1 MDSST
6 IIPIITTLIVL
17 WVLNAAVN
25 EFAARRKKKFHET
38 LGKETPAGEVSPGL
52 RLLHAFSTPFF
63 LLARAWGKLG
73 FAIME
78 GGCLLFT
85 IITGLPLLILAGA
98 LTGGVLLAPGRIYA
112 ALSSGSISV
121 GLLWTVLWLFCLT
134 GMPGLLSGINAAYRG
149 VSRGVFQRESG
160 RSWLRC
166 LLILTGIGFLLIP
179 VSSRLFPGFLDGE
192 NASLSRGAEVNL
204 TAGDKVESTGAA
216 EPGSRPKAA
225 GKNLLKNGDFEQL
238 RGNKLLGWETD
249 LYGPD
254 KDSVRFSAARGGAFS
269 GDHYVT
275 IENAKANDG
284 KFVQSVKVKPDTLYK
299 LSCMVKAEG
308 VGRKGKGANIT
319 VLSIFKTSRDVKD
332 TSGKWNK
339 IVLYGSTGPSQKE
352 MAVSARLGGYGA
364 VSIGK
369 ACFDDFRVEEVA
381 EVPAGTK
388 PVKLYQIKPEHHRPT
403 EMPTIHAFMV
413 SAPLLF
419 LLLFLLA
426 YYFIFNN
433 RENELADAKLKHL
446 ELTFFIILSG
456 SFALRLVLAP
466 VIDGFSTDINTFKA
480 WAGMA
485 AHRGLGGFYSGE
497 IQVDYP
503 PGYIYILYLIGLLKK
518 LFSLSFESKS
528 FLMLIKMPAMIADMV
543 TALIIYKLTRS
554 ALPGVEKSAP
564 GKVIGSENKQFAVL
578 TASVLSL
585 FYALNPAVIL
595 NSTIWGQVDSFF
607 TLFIL
612 LTLLLLFKDKF
623 EWAAVVFV
631 IAVLIK
637 PQALIFTPVGI
648 YAFIGRRSIMV
659 FLRSLLLM
667 MVTFVVLILP
677 FAINRPPLWIFE
689 LYKNTLSSYP
699 FASLNAFNLFALNGG
714 NYARETDIFF
724 VFSYQVWGYIF
735 IAAIVVFSGILF
747 FKSKDKSRVFFIAL
761 FIIAAVFI
769 LTSKMHE
776 RYLFPVLCLSL
787 TGYIF
792 TRDRRLLF
800 IFAGFT
806 LTHFINTALILDL
819 VVRVGKDRF
828 PPDNI
833 WLYLISFINLALLAY
848 TVQTGWDLYL
858 RKPGSTSSGKSD

>member
-17 WVLNAAVN
+17 WVLSAAVN
-25 EFAARRKKKFHET
+25 EFAARRKKK
-38 LGKETPAGEVSPGL
+38 LRQPPGKETPAGEVSPGL
-52 RLLHAFSTPFF
+52 RLLHAISTPFF

-73 FAIME
+73 FAIMD
-78 GGCLLFT
+78 GGCLFFT
-85 IITGLPLLILAGA
+85 IITGLPLLALAGI
-98 LTGGVLLAPGRIYA
+98 LTGGVLLAPGRVYA
-112 ALSSGSISV
+112 AWSSGSSAD
-121 GLLWTVLWLFCLT
+121 GLLWTVLWFFCLA
-134 GMPGLLSGINAAYRG
+134 GVPGLLSGIKAAYRG
-149 VSRGVFQRESG
+149 ESRGALQRESG

-166 LLILTGIGFLLIP
+166 LLILTGIGFVLIP
-179 VSSRLFPGFLDGE
+179 VSSRLLPGFLSGE
-192 NASLSRGAEVNL
+192 NAALSRGAEVNL
-204 TAGDKVESTGAA
+204 AAGDKVESTGAA
-216 EPGSRPKAA
+216 EPGSLPTEA
-225 GKNLLKNGDFEQL
+225 GKNLLKNGDFERL

-249 LYGPD
+249 LYGSD
-254 KDSVRFSAARGGAFS
+254 KESVRFSAAKGGAFS
-269 GDHYVT
+269 GDYYVT
-275 IENAKANDG
+275 IENLNANDG
-284 KFVQSVKVKPDTLYK
+284 KFVQRVRVKPDTLYK
-299 LSCMVKAEG
+299 FSCMVKADG
-308 VGRKGKGANIT
+308 VGQQGKGANIT
-319 VLSIFKTSRDVKD
+319 VLSIFKTSLDLKD
-332 TSGKWNK
+332 TAGKWKK
-339 IVLYGSTGPSQKE
+339 IVLYGNTGPSQNE

-364 VSIGK
+364 VSTGK
-369 ACFDDFRVEEVA
+369 ASFDDFRVEEVA

-388 PVKLYQIKPEHHRPT
+388 PVKLYRIKPEHRRPT
-403 EMPTIHAFMV
+403 GMPTIRAFMV

-433 RENELADAKLKHL
+433 REDELADAKLKHL
-446 ELTFFIILSG
+446 ELTFFIILGG
-456 SFALRLVLAP
+456 SFVLRLLLAP
-466 VIDGFSTDINTFKA
+466 VIDGFYTDVNTFKA
-480 WAGMA
+480 WAGIA

-497 IQVDYP
+497 MQVDYP
-503 PGYIYILYLIGLLKK
+503 PGYVYILYLIGLLKK

-528 FLMLIKMPAMIADMV
+528 FLMMIKMPAMVADMV
-543 TALIIYKLTRS
+543 TAVIIYKLTRS
-554 ALPGVEKSAP
+554 ALPGVG
-564 GKVIGSENKQFAVL
+564 GKKQFGILA
-578 TASVLSL
+578 ASALSL

-595 NSTIWGQVDSFF
+595 NSTVWGQVDSFF

-612 LTLLLLFKDKF
+612 LALLLLYKDKF
-623 EWAAVVFV
+623 EWAAVIFV

-648 YAFIGRRSIMV
+648 YAFISRRSVKVI
-659 FLRSLLLM
+659 LRSLLLM
-667 MVTFVVLILP
+667 IVTFVILILP
-677 FAINRPPLWIFE
+677 FAINRPPLWIFD
-689 LYKNTLSSYP
+689 LYKSTLSSYP

-724 VFSYQVWGYIF
+724 IFSYQVWGYIF
-735 IAAIVVFSGILF
+735 IAAIVVFSGFLF

-787 TGYIF
+787 AGYIF

-819 VVRVGKDRF
+819 VARVGRDRF
-828 PPDNI
+828 PPGNT
-833 WLYLISFINLALLAY
+833 WLYLISFINLALLVY

-858 RKPGSTSSGKSD
+858 RKPGSASSGKSV